1 MSYDKRYFG
10 IYEGFVQDFNDP
22 ENSGRVRLT
31 VPQVTGEVEWTGW
44 APNAGGG
51 GLAQNNIPYGTFTT
65 SANQTVAG
73 ANTAT
78 IVNSS
83 FIEQDANKMY
93 INNGKI
99 YVEETG
105 DYFVMFSAVFT
116 KSTANS
122 TTVDLWI
129 RKNGVNIPESNT
141 RITVAGNSGETVMT
155 ASFILDLEYDNYIE
169 FVFSSPDA
177 NTKLTYYA
185 ASSSPTRPA
194 VPGMI
199 ATLNLIGKY
208 LPKPNQK
215 VWVMYIGGDPN
226 FPVWIGAQV

>member
-1 MSYDKRYFG
+1 MSYDKRYYG
-10 IYEGFVQDFNDP
+10 IYEGFVQDFDDP
-22 ENSGRVRLT
+22 ENNGRVRLT

-51 GLAQNNIPYGTFTT
+51 GLSQSSIPYGTFTT
-65 SANQTVAG
+65 SANQTVTA

-83 FIEQDANKMY
+83 FVAQDANKMFLD
-93 INNGKI
+93 NGKI

-105 DYFVMFSAVFT
+105 DYFLMFSAIFT
-116 KSTANS
+116 KSNANTTTA
-122 TTVDLWI
+122 DLWL
-129 RKNGVNIPESNT
+129 RKNGVNIPDSNT
-141 RITVAGNSGETVMT
+141 RVSVAGNNGETIMV
-155 ASFILDLEYDNYIE
+155 ANFILDLEYNDYIE
-169 FVFSSPDA
+169 LVFSSPDA

-194 VPGMI
+194 VPGII
-199 ATLNLIGKY
+199 ATLHLIGKY